1 MCTIA
6 LSIFF
11 SFLYVTKL
19 VQMLTNLIIFV
30 VTNYNKIP
38 MSLFSDN
45 IRNLRVQHKISQEK
59 LAESLGITRGRY
71 VKYEDGT
78 SEAPYEIL
86 KKIAHYYHISIDL
99 LLSVDIR
106 KIPVDDLLQ
115 LENNRLVLPITVD
128 TKGEN
133 FIEVVTQKVKA
144 GYLNGYADPEYIENL
159 QQISLPFLGPGKH
172 RGFPVE
178 GDSMPPHEDGSII
191 VGKYIEKLGDVKD
204 GKTYILITKS
214 EGMVYKRLNKNKKNV
229 LFVESDNSFY
239 PVYEVKV
246 SDILEIWEYVCN
258 IGLTD
263 EKQQVPETVSVTD
276 MFLELKREISDL
288 KLGITKYTIH

>member
-1 MCTIA
+1 
-6 LSIFF
+6 
-11 SFLYVTKL
+11 
-19 VQMLTNLIIFV
+19 
-30 VTNYNKIP
+30 

-45 IRNLRVQHKISQEK
+45 IRNLRVKKKVSQEK
-59 LAESLGITRGRY
+59 LAESLSITRGRY

-99 LLSVDIR
+99 LLSVDVR
-106 KIPVDDLLQ
+106 KIPMDDLLK
-115 LENNRLVLPITVD
+115 LEGNRLVLPITVD
-128 TKGEN
+128 KDGSD

-191 VGKYIEKLGDVKD
+191 VGRYIERLGEVMD
-204 GKTYILITKS
+204 GKTYIFITKN

-229 LFVESDNSFY
+229 LVVESDNSFY
-239 PVYEVKV
+239 PPYEVKA
-246 SDILEIWEYVCN
+246 SDILEIWEYECN
-258 IGLTD
+258 IGRSD
-263 EKQQVPETVSVTD
+263 KKAEISETASVKD
-276 MFLELKREISDL
+276 LFLELKREIHDL
-288 KLGITKYTIH
+288 KIKS

>member
-1 MCTIA
+1 
-6 LSIFF
+6 
-11 SFLYVTKL
+11 
-19 VQMLTNLIIFV
+19 
-30 VTNYNKIP
+30 

-99 LLSVDIR
+99 LLSVDVR

-128 TKGEN
+128 NKGEN

-159 QQISLPFLGPGKH
+159 QQISLPFLGLGKH

-191 VGKYIEKLGDVKD
+191 VGRYIEKLGEVMD
-204 GKTYILITKS
+204 GKTYIFITKS

-229 LFVESDNSFY
+229 LVVASDNSFY
-239 PVYEVKV
+239 PAYEVKA
-246 SDILEIWEYVCN
+246 SDILEIWEYECN
-258 IGLTD
+258 IGRTD
-263 EKQQVPETVSVTD
+263 RKPEISETVSVKE
-276 MFLELKREISDL
+276 MFLELKREINDL
-288 KLGITKYTIH
+288 KIKS

>member
-1 MCTIA
+1 
-6 LSIFF
+6 
-11 SFLYVTKL
+11 
-19 VQMLTNLIIFV
+19 
-30 VTNYNKIP
+30 

-45 IRNLRVQHKISQEK
+45 IRTLRVKQKISQEK
-59 LAESLGITRGRY
+59 LAENLGITRGRY

-86 KKIAHYYHISIDL
+86 KKIAQHYHISIDL

-106 KIPVDDLLQ
+106 KISVDDLLK
-115 LENNRLVLPITVD
+115 LEDNRLVLPIQVD
-128 TKGEN
+128 QQGEN

-191 VGKYIEKLGDVKD
+191 IGRYVERLGEVQD
-204 GKTYILITKS
+204 GKTYILITKN
-214 EGMVYKRLNKNKKNV
+214 EGMVYKRLNKNKKNALV
-229 LFVESDNSFY
+229 LESDNSFY
-239 PVYEVKV
+239 PQYEVKV
-246 SDILEIWEYVCN
+246 SDIIEIWEYSCS
-258 IGLTD
+258 IGRTD
-263 EKQQVPETVSVTD
+263 KKQELNEIESMKELLLEVKREVI
-276 MFLELKREISDL
+276 ELKKNNSNEC
-288 KLGITKYTIH
+288 

>member
-1 MCTIA
+1 
-6 LSIFF
+6 
-11 SFLYVTKL
+11 
-19 VQMLTNLIIFV
+19 
-30 VTNYNKIP
+30 

-45 IRNLRVQHKISQEK
+45 IRSLRIKKKISQEK
-59 LAESLGITRGRY
+59 LAESLLITRGRY

-99 LLSVDIR
+99 LLSVDVR
-106 KIPVDDLLQ
+106 KIPMDDLLK
-115 LENNRLVLPITVD
+115 LEDNRLVLPIIVD
-128 TKGEN
+128 ADGEN

-144 GYLNGYADPEYIENL
+144 GYLNGYADPEYIESL

-191 VGKYIEKLGDVKD
+191 IGRYIEKLGEVMD

-229 LFVESDNSFY
+229 LVVESDNSFY
-239 PVYEVKV
+239 PAYEVKA
-246 SDILEIWEYVCN
+246 SDILEIWEYECS
-258 IGLTD
+258 IGRSD
-263 EKQQVPETVSVTD
+263 SKQEFSKPESVRD
-276 MFLELKREISDL
+276 MFLELKRDISEV
-288 KLGITKYTIH
+288 KKSINQ